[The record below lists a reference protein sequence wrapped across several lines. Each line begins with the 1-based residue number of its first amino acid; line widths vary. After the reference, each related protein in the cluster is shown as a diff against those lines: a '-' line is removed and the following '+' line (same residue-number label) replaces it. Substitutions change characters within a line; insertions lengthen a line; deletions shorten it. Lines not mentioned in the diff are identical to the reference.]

1 MAVLGLLLL
10 LLTGA
15 LTAVVVLNNT
25 GLTAPHA
32 FGQTVNNISL
42 GQLFLAGAVTG
53 LLFALGL
60 YLLFRGL
67 GRARR
72 RRVERRR
79 VVRDSEQQQASLAAE
94 KARLER
100 ELAQERGR
108 HTDTAPAITE
118 RTIVE
123 REPVTRDT
131 DVRAAEGGG
140 ETGNDRPG
148 LFRR

>member
-15 LTAVVVLNNT
+15 LTIAVLLRNT
-25 GLTAPHA
+25 DPTTPHA
-32 FGQTVNNISL
+32 FGQTVQNVSL
-42 GQLFLAGAVTG
+42 GELFLAGAVTG

-72 RRVERRR
+72 RKVERRR
-79 VVRDSEQQQASLAAE
+79 IMRETEQQQASLAAE
-94 KARLER
+94 KARLEN
-100 ELAQERGR
+100 ELAQERSR
-108 HTDTAPAITE
+108 RATSAPVTTE
-118 RTIVE
+118 RVVE
-123 REPVTRDT
+123 REPVTYT
-131 DVRAAEGGG
+131 TEAGAAEGRSDG
-140 ETGNDRPG
+140 GNDRPR